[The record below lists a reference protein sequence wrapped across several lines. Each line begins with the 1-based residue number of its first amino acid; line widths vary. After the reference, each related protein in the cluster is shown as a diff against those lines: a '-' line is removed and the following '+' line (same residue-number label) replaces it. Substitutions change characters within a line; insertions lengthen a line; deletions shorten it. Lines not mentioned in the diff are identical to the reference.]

1 MSTGLLFDGSGW
13 EALASNVVAGSCPIY
28 FRGEKRICLCS

>member
-1 MSTGLLFDGSGW
+1 MCVCVGGECQL